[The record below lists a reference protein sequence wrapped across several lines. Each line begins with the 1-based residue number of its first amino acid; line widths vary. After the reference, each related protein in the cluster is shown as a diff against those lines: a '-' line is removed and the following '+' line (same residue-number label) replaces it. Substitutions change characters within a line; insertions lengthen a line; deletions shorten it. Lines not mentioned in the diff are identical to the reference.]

1 MSFPHI
7 TCELTCTN
15 NTPAHSPR
23 LSVMLSESESTA
35 RPLAERTDAE
45 LHAQLAHASKVVATV
60 QAEIEQR
67 ATERLQL
74 HAERRE
80 IAAMQ
85 KRLEAELDGR
95 AAKHQRRGSGPS
107 GAGPSTPRTARGRDA
122 VDLDEEP
129 GQCVVTMQMRK
140 VELGTFDYGA
150 CHVAFTERAIRFYTN
165 EAPRFQPKGYPEE
178 IELEMSALAYIQID
192 KQRGL
197 MCVTGS
203 FEYAVPGHYHCI
215 SAANGPLSRAL
226 FHFDTSEGDGVWS
239 GSYRAKRVN
248 ALLRLSPHIRN
259 KSHFNPERID
269 FAAELQ
275 RFKRR
280 QTSEKHVPKPPKPAA
295 GRGRRA
301 AR

>member
-1 MSFPHI
+1 
-7 TCELTCTN
+7 
-15 NTPAHSPR
+15 
-23 LSVMLSESESTA
+23 
-35 RPLAERTDAE
+35 
-45 LHAQLAHASKVVATV
+45 
-60 QAEIEQR
+60 
-67 ATERLQL
+67 
-74 HAERRE
+74 
-80 IAAMQ
+80 
-85 KRLEAELDGR
+85 
-95 AAKHQRRGSGPS
+95 
-107 GAGPSTPRTARGRDA
+107 
-122 VDLDEEP
+122 
-129 GQCVVTMQMRK
+129 MQMRK
-140 VELGTFDYGA
+140 VELGTFDCGA
-150 CHVAFTERAIRFYTN
+150 CQVAFTEKAIRFYTD
-165 EAPRFQPKGYPEE
+165 EAPRFQPRGYPEE
-178 IELEMSALAYIQID
+178 IELEVSALTSIQID

-197 MCVTGS
+197 MCVTG
-203 FEYAVPGHYHCI
+203 FFGYEVPGHYNCY
-215 SAANGPLSRAL
+215 AAYNVQSRVL

>member
-1 MSFPHI
+1 
-7 TCELTCTN
+7 
-15 NTPAHSPR
+15 
-23 LSVMLSESESTA
+23 MLSESESTA

-122 VDLDEEP
+122 LDLDEEADE
-129 GQCVVTMQMRK
+129 CVVTMQMRK

-150 CHVAFTERAIRFYTN
+150 CHVAFTEKAIRFYTN

-178 IELEMSALAYIQID
+178 IELEISGLTYIQID

-197 MCVTGS
+197 MCLTGY
-203 FEYAVPGHYHCI
+203 FRYEVPGHYRCF
-215 SAANGPLSRAL
+215 AVEDCPQSRAL
-226 FHFDTSEGDGVWS
+226 FHFKISEGDGIWS
-239 GSYRAKRVN
+239 GSYRYNRVKS
-248 ALLRLSPHIRN
+248 LMRLAPDIR
-259 KSHFNPERID
+259 KKTHFNPDGID
-269 FAAELQ
+269 FAAELR

-280 QTSEKHVPKPPKPAA
+280 QTGEEHVPKPPKPAA
-295 GRGRRA
+295 GRGRRGSLHD
-301 AR
+301 RETD